1 MREHRGFSGWKAG
14 CALAVL
20 AGLLAGCA
28 SRSSGPGGQAPS
40 PALDEQAPVVGV
52 VMREFEF
59 EPRPLKAKA
68 GVVRFQ
74 LMNRGTVEH
83 DFAIPALAA
92 HEEHER
98 HLLKPG
104 ETRVV
109 EVELKP
115 GTYEAICTI
124 PGHKEAGMVV
134 TIEVSS

>member
-1 MREHRGFSGWKAG
+1 MREHRGFSGWKAW

-28 SRSSGPGGQAPS
+28 SRSSGPGGQVS
-40 PALDEQAPVVGV
+40 PPGPDEQAPVVGV

-104 ETRVV
+104 ETRVI
-109 EVELKP
+109 ELELKP
-115 GTYEAICTI
+115 GIYEAICTI

-134 TIEVSS
+134 TIEVSA

>member
-1 MREHRGFSGWKAG
+1 MREHTGFSGWKAG
-14 CALAVL
+14 CATAALAV
-20 AGLLAGCA
+20 LLAGCA
-28 SRSSGPGGQAPS
+28 SRSSGPGGQAP
-40 PALDEQAPVVGV
+40 QAGPTDGGPVVGV

-104 ETRVV
+104 ETRVI
-109 EVELKP
+109 ELELKP
-115 GTYEAICTI
+115 GIYEAICTI
-124 PGHKEAGMVV
+124 PGHKEAGMVA
-134 TIEVSS
+134 TIEVSA

>member
-1 MREHRGFSGWKAG
+1 MTGRSLLVTSRA
-14 CALAVL
+14 AIMVTVVL
-20 AGLLAGCA
+20 LLSACG
-28 SRSSGPGGQAPS
+28 SRSASGPGSES
-40 PALDEQAPVVGV
+40 PPAAQGTPEPVVGV

-68 GVVRFQ
+68 GIVRFQ

-83 DFAIPALAA
+83 DFAIPGLAA

-104 ETRVV
+104 ETRVI
-109 EVELKP
+109 ELELKP
-115 GTYEAICTI
+115 GIYEAICTI

-134 TIEVSS
+134 TIEVSA